1 LIFDVLN
8 IIIQTKPAARPK
20 LDAILDHPFYTK
32 SGAFTPTQ
40 LPESAMRE
48 PPSFSLQRF
57 SGDAIEEKKVHLG
70 EKKFIV

>member
-1 LIFDVLN
+1 MIL
-8 IIIQTKPAARPK
+8 QTKPAARPK

-48 PPSFSLQRF
+48 PPSFSVQRF
-57 SGDAIEEKKVHLG
+57 SGDVIEEKKVHLG